1 MTLKELVAE
10 VDESS
15 INIKKC
21 RYETLNSTEAIELG
35 IEYRK
40 MLALENIGSLLAH
53 IDATLTDINETLKWK
68 Q

>member
-1 MTLKELVAE
+1 MTLKELVTE

-40 MLALENIGSLLAH
+40 MLALESISSALSH
-53 IDATLTDINETLKWK
+53 IDATLTELSEIMRWK
-68 Q
+68 